1 MHLRN
6 VMLRL
11 TGATADA
18 ATASRPGDVAVPPGE
33 TEDDRSAVGDCG
45 GERRCT
51 ADTAD
56 SMRREAALS
65 EVQQRPIVATAACTS
80 AAPSGMLRHSLW
92 HMLNAALVK
101 GRNSVRVSHAQH
113 RCRLRY
119 VLCRNNDSLVN
130 IRGSAADT
138 KQRVGLQYCLKT
150 RYYSSSELQPLIV
163 PSAEPSAAHG
173 AKYPVENESLGMM
186 EGAEEWARG
195 RRIKGA
201 GGIGGWS
208 LRSRT

>member
-80 AAPSGMLRHSLW
+80 AAPSCMLRHSLW
-92 HMLNAALVK
+92 HMLKLVK
-101 GRNSVRVSHAQH
+101 GCNSVHVSHAQH

-150 RYYSSSELQPLIV
+150 RYYSSSELQPLVV

-173 AKYPVENESLGMM
+173 AKYPVENESLGKM
-186 EGAEEWARG
+186 EGAGAWARG
-195 RRIKGA
+195 RRIKWA